1 MKLTK
6 SNLKNMIKEAV
17 AEAIDATP
25 TTAEPAPP
33 VAKQRADVAM
43 ASKKMTKAAGLES
56 HMEKINNRVELE
68 QFLGNVL
75 TKLGPQL
82 TGADKYRALVN
93 LAMAAKKGLTE

>member
-17 AEAIDATP
+17 AEAIDVTP
-25 TTAEPAPP
+25 TTAEPASPP
-33 VAKQRADVAM
+33 VKQRADVAM
-43 ASKKMTKAAGLES
+43 ASKKMTKATGLDA
-56 HMEKINNRVELE
+56 HMERINNRVELE

-75 TKLGPQL
+75 AKLGPKL

-93 LAMAAKKGLTE
+93 LAMAAKKGSTE